1 MTSIRILLTE
11 DHSLVRAGIRAL
23 MEAQPDMEVVGE
35 ASNGEEAM
43 EKARELRPDVVVM
56 DLVMPGIGGMAATR
70 RMKEEFPEVQILIL
84 TMLEDDRYFFEAIRS
99 GASGFILKGVLPA
112 DFLSAVRTV
121 AVGQVYLYPS
131 LARKLVNEYLGQA
144 KVEQGKMAAD
154 GLTDREQQIL
164 ALISEG
170 RTGKEMARTLG
181 ISPHTVERHRQNLMA
196 KLDLHNRAEL
206 IQYAIRKGLLDRD
219 G

>member
-11 DHSLVRAGIRAL
+11 DHSLVRAGIRTL

-84 TMLEDDRYFFEAIRS
+84 TILEDDRYFFEAIRS
-99 GASGFILKGVLPA
+99 GDSGFILKGVLPA

-131 LARKLVNEYLGQA
+131 LRAKLVNEYLGQA

-181 ISPHTVERHRQNLMA
+181 ISPHTVEHHRQNLMA

>member
-131 LARKLVNEYLGQA
+131 LRASWSTSTWARLRSS
-144 KVEQGKMAAD
+144 
-154 GLTDREQQIL
+154 REKWPPT
-164 ALISEG
+164 A
-170 RTGKEMARTLG
+170 
-181 ISPHTVERHRQNLMA
+181 SPTASSRS
-196 KLDLHNRAEL
+196 
-206 IQYAIRKGLLDRD
+206 LL
-219 G
+219 